1 MKIHFKKKKK
11 NKKTNSIIAK
21 RIERWRGSDRRT
33 RRRRGSA
40 EWGGL
45 GGVGWDGGGVGWD
58 GVGRRRRG
66 LGDER
71 DESLRDERTDESLRV
86 MMRVDGEI
94 K

>member
-1 MKIHFKKKKK
+1 M
-11 NKKTNSIIAK
+11 
-21 RIERWRGSDRRT
+21 
-33 RRRRGSA
+33 

>member
-1 MKIHFKKKKK
+1 MGLI
-11 NKKTNSIIAK
+11 
-21 RIERWRGSDRRT
+21 
-33 RRRRGSA
+33 
-40 EWGGL
+40 GGL
-45 GGVGWDGGGVGWD
+45 GGGVDWQSGEDWAAWAGMAWVGNYVGWD

-66 LGDER
+66 LGDESLR

>member
-1 MKIHFKKKKK
+1 MEAWIGRVGR
-11 NKKTNSIIAK
+11 TG
-21 RIERWRGSDRRT
+21 RRGLG
-33 RRRRGSA
+33 RRRC
-40 EWGGL
+40 GL
-45 GGVGWDGGGVGWD
+45 GDERDESLTDGDGVGWD

-86 MMRVDGEI
+86 MMRVHGEI

>member
-1 MKIHFKKKKK
+1 MGRRQHGLG
-11 NKKTNSIIAK
+11 
-21 RIERWRGSDRRT
+21 WRGPATAWAGMAWAGD
-33 RRRRGSA
+33 
-40 EWGGL
+40 
-45 GGVGWDGGGVGWD
+45 DVGWD

-86 MMRVDGEI
+86 MMRVHGEI

>member
-1 MKIHFKKKKK
+1 MGR
-11 NKKTNSIIAK
+11 TG
-21 RIERWRGSDRRT
+21 RRGLGRRWRGLGDDRDESLT
-33 RRRRGSA
+33 NG
-40 EWGGL
+40 
-45 GGVGWDGGGVGWD
+45 DGVGWD
-58 GVGRRRRG
+58 GVGQQRRGLGWRG